1 MKKTSL
7 FGRFLIWRLKH
18 LSHRKF
24 ILILSVIVGILGG
37 LSAILLKNIVHHI
50 QQFLKNGFDLQYK
63 EFFYLAFPLMG
74 ILLTVFFVRVFVK
87 DNIGHGISRILFA
100 ISKRKSKIKGH
111 NMYSSMIGSTLT
123 VGFGGSA
130 GLEAPIILTGA
141 AIGSKIGR
149 WMRLNY
155 KTTTLLIGCGSA
167 AALAGI
173 FKAPVTAIIFA
184 LEVLM
189 LDLTMWSIIPLL
201 ISAATGAT
209 VAYFLLGE
217 DVVFNFTITDP
228 IQVSNFPYYVLLGII
243 TGLIS
248 VYFIKTTGFIEKQFI
263 NIKNIYRKALTG
275 GIILGALIF
284 IFPPLYGEG
293 YEVLRGILS
302 GNLLLA
308 SEVHFWFSF
317 GNEFWMFLFFMTAVF
332 LFKVIAMA
340 LTTGSGGVG
349 GIFAPSLFIGGI
361 SGYVFARVI
370 NKLSFVNISESN
382 FSLVGM
388 AGMIAGV
395 MSAPLTAIFL
405 IAEITGGYILFVP
418 LMITAIISYLTSM
431 YFEPHSIYAKRL
443 AKRGELITHHK
454 DKAVLTLLE
463 VHKVLER
470 DFNTIHSEA
479 TLGELVKT
487 ISESKRNIFP
497 VIDDEQKLLGVVLLD
512 NVREI
517 IFNPELYATVKVHSL
532 MTIAPAFVSINDPME
547 SVMKK
552 FEESGVW
559 NLPVLKDEKY
569 IGFISK
575 SKIFSA
581 YRKMLIDFSDE

>member
-1 MKKTSL
+1 MKRTTL
-7 FGRFLIWRLKH
+7 FGKFLIWRLKH

-24 ILILSVIVGILGG
+24 ILILSVILGILGG
-37 LSAILLKNIVHHI
+37 LAAIVLKNTVHYT
-50 QQFLKNGFDLQYK
+50 QLFVQEGFLSNYNNFL
-63 EFFYLAFPLMG
+63 YLAFPLIG
-74 ILLTVFFVRVFVK
+74 ILLTVFFVRLFIK
-87 DNIGHGISRILFA
+87 ENIGHGISKILYA
-100 ISKRKSKIKGH
+100 ISRKKSKIKQH
-111 NMYSSMIGSTLT
+111 NMYSSMIGSTIT
-123 VGFGGSA
+123 VGFGGSV

-141 AIGSKIGR
+141 ALGSNLGK

-201 ISAATGAT
+201 ISSATGAT
-209 VAYFLLGE
+209 VAYFLLGDE
-217 DVVFNFTITDP
+217 VVFNFTITDP
-228 IQVSNFPYYVLLGII
+228 LVVNNLHFYVFLGIV

-248 VYFIKTTGFIEKQFI
+248 VYFIKTTGFIEKQFTR
-263 NIKNIYRKALTG
+263 IKNDYKKALVG
-275 GIILGALIF
+275 GILLGIMIF
-284 IFPPLYGEG
+284 IFPQLYGEG
-293 YEVLRGILS
+293 YEILRGVLGGEIENVLKGNFFLS
-302 GNLLLA
+302 
-308 SEVHFWFSF
+308 FD
-317 GNEFWMFLFFMTAVF
+317 NEFWLFIFFMTTIF
-332 LFKVIAMA
+332 MFKVIAMA
-340 LTTGSGGVG
+340 FTTGGGGVG
-349 GIFAPSLFIGGI
+349 GIFAPSLFIGGTA
-361 SGYVFARVI
+361 GYIFARI
-370 NKLSFVNISESN
+370 LNKLQFIKLSESN
-382 FSLVGM
+382 FGLVGM

-405 IAEITGGYILFVP
+405 IAEITGGYTLFVP
-418 LMITAIISYLTSM
+418 LMITATISYLTCM

-463 VHKVLER
+463 VSKVLEK
-470 DFNTIHSEA
+470 DFKTIHPDA
-479 TLGELVKT
+479 TLGELVKN
-487 ISESKRNIFP
+487 ISESKRNVFP
-497 VIDDEQKLLGVVLLD
+497 VIDEEQTFLGVVLLD

-517 IFNPELYATVKVHSL
+517 IFNPDLYKTMKVHDV
-532 MTIAPAFVSINDPME
+532 MTIVPGFVSVNDPME

-552 FEESGVW
+552 FEETGIW
-559 NLPVLKDEKY
+559 NMPVLKDEKY

-581 YRKMLIDFSDE
+581 YRKLLIDFSDE